1 MSENLVNVIQNIR
14 KGTTYGLNI
23 SGFSGLTDS
32 NLSGLLEK
40 VSKKEELEAFPDFVG
55 GYIQPKELE
64 ILLSKNI
71 IDSDGKT
78 KNALSFLPENFL
90 SQINKNIFLN
100 LPDEYLQL
108 ITPEQ
113 FLTEILGQSK
123 DTNGAVFENA
133 DDKQA
138 RFALMFEGKGD
149 AKARRWVFFDCTA
162 TRPSRENNTQEES
175 LEAGEDTM
183 TITMSPRSTDK
194 AVKAYIEPNETN
206 QDVYDAFFDKVYEKN
221 AVASV

>member
-1 MSENLVNVIQNIR
+1 MSEKNNKILYGIEKCYISKITEVNGEITYDTPFEM
-14 KGTTYGLNI
+14 KGVRGLNMEPQGETTKVYADNI
-23 SGFSGLTDS
+23 VYYIANS
-32 NLSGLLEK
+32 NQ
-40 VSKKEELEAFPDFVG
+40 
-55 GYIQPKELE
+55 GYEGDLVI
-64 ILLSKNI
+64 
-71 IDSDGKT
+71 
-78 KNALSFLPENFL
+78 
-90 SQINKNIFLN
+90 
-100 LPDEYLQL
+100 L

-113 FLTEILGQSK
+113 FLTEILGQTK

-162 TRPSRENNTQEES
+162 TRPSRENNTQEEN

-194 AVKAYIEPNETN
+194 AIKAYIEPNETN
-206 QDVYDAFFDKVYEKN
+206 QDVYDAFFNKVYEKN
-221 AVASV
+221 SQASV

>member
-1 MSENLVNVIQNIR
+1 MSEKNNKILYGIEKCYVSKITETDGEI
-14 KGTTYGLNI
+14 TYGTPFEVKGARGLNMDPQGETTKI
-23 SGFSGLTDS
+23 YADNIVYYIANS
-32 NLSGLLEK
+32 NQ
-40 VSKKEELEAFPDFVG
+40 
-55 GYIQPKELE
+55 GYEGDLV
-64 ILLSKNI
+64 L
-71 IDSDGKT
+71 
-78 KNALSFLPENFL
+78 
-90 SQINKNIFLN
+90 
-100 LPDEYLQL
+100 L

-113 FLTEILGQSK
+113 FLTEILGQTK

-194 AVKAYIEPNETN
+194 AVKAYIEPNATN
-206 QDVYDAFFDKVYEKN
+206 QDIYDAFFDKVYEKN